1 MSDLIGQIQK
11 QLNVD
16 RDMAEQGAG
25 AIFSVIKERV
35 GLRTFQML
43 KVPFPDVEQWIDRHS
58 GIEGYGAGDYFVRDA
73 GLSGPAVDIIER
85 ATSSGVP
92 LAEAQRMFQIVSDAI
107 QREAI
112 EPVAAKV
119 AERVP
124 SPAALAAPVKKKL
137 GRFWVK

>member
-1 MSDLIGQIQK
+1 MSDLI
-11 QLNVD
+11 D
-16 RDMAEQGAG
+16 RITRELDLDRGTATQGAG

-43 KVPFPDVEQWIDRHS
+43 RVPFPEIEEWIDAHS
-58 GIEGYGAGDYFVRDA
+58 GIEGYGAGDYFLRDL
-73 GLSGPAVDIIER
+73 GISGPAVDIIER

-92 LAEAQRMFQIVSDAI
+92 LEAAKRMFVLIYDAI

-112 EPVAAKV
+112 EPVAQRV

-124 SPAALAAPVKKKL
+124 SPAALEDPGKKRIRK
-137 GRFWVK
+137 FFMK